1 MRVNLD
7 PTDPVRKWRANLN
20 MNVRLRMYEYC
31 YSNLSAVYAKGP
43 FSNVRGEPVKKS
55 AGVEC

>member
-7 PTDPVRKWRANLN
+7 PKDPVRKWRANLN

-31 YSNLSAVYAKGP
+31 YLNLSAVYANRP
-43 FSNVRGEPVKKS
+43 FSNVRGEQAKKS